1 MRSPNLRTE
10 QLSSGLGRLEVL
22 ANSMLCDSFEMQW
35 GRNGHWPL
43 LNTYGTKRY
52 KSVGCSSS
60 ALTLPKPKKKQKGSK
75 GWHEESVEHGALAA
89 DEPQQAPDTGGASG
103 SADVPPFL
111 LPNLQ
116 AARLSNQARWVG
128 HTT

>member
-1 MRSPNLRTE
+1 MLR
-10 QLSSGLGRLEVL
+10 
-22 ANSMLCDSFEMQW
+22 DSFEMQW
-35 GRNGHWPL
+35 ARNGHWPL

-52 KSVGCSSS
+52 RSVGCSSS
-60 ALTLPKPKKKQKGSK
+60 ALTLPKPKQKQKGS
-75 GWHEESVEHGALAA
+75 VEHVALAA
-89 DEPQQAPDTGGASG
+89 DAPQQAPDTGGASG